1 MFELPPFRKC
11 PKCKKESFGTLS
23 VGSNN
28 VTKRCKDCRC
38 SHDEILPDVEKR
50 VIYLD
55 QFAVSELYKTKE
67 GKRRV
72 GAPSEKFWQDCYA
85 LADLAYKRQQVIFPA
100 SNLHSDETIVWHSPS
115 ELRLAH
121 AMFSGETSFD
131 RTDEIATNQEWKFAE
146 AYIGGSGPPALTFN
160 VDDVLSG
167 GRNDWIP
174 LYHIDVNSDYSIFAP
189 GLRKHRLTAEN
200 SLKSLAEGWAKSRQ
214 TFDQIL
220 KHELSSYGSAMREAL
235 RDQVAKTQAALASND
250 PSSVLELRFGLMSR
264 YRQLAAMFVD
274 RGVSP
279 QDAFNEVSKFLD
291 WPENQE
297 QPAHKIFAYLIA
309 ALGWRVSSGQ
319 SPNIGAGILNDFS
332 AIATYAPYV
341 DARFVD
347 RQCASLLQQGRLR
360 YELSYKARIFSMNNQ
375 QEFLD
380 YLKELGDS
388 ATNEVRGFAHE
399 LYGAER

>member
-23 VGSNN
+23 VGGNN
-28 VTKRCKDCRC
+28 VTKRCKDCRY
-38 SHDEILPDVEKR
+38 SHDEILPDVDKH

-67 GKRRV
+67 EKRRP
-72 GAPSEKFWQDCYA
+72 GAPSEKFWQSCYA

-115 ELRLAH
+115 ELRLTH
-121 AMFSGETSFD
+121 EMFSGETSFD
-131 RTDEIATNQEWKFAE
+131 RTDDIATNQEWGFAE
-146 AYIGGSGPPALTFN
+146 TYISGSGPPALTFN

-167 GRNDWIP
+167 ERNDWLP
-174 LYHIDVNSDYSIFAP
+174 VYHISVNSDYSIFAP
-189 GLRKHRLTAEN
+189 GLRKDRSTAEN
-200 SLKSLAEGWAKSRQ
+200 SLKSLAEGWAKSRP

-235 RDQVAKTQAALASND
+235 RGQVAKTQAALASGD
-250 PSSVLELRFGLMSR
+250 PSSVLELRFGLMNR
-264 YRQLAAMFVD
+264 YRQLATMFID
-274 RGVSP
+274 RGVPP

-291 WPENQE
+291 WPGNQE

-319 SPNIGAGILNDFS
+319 SPNIGAGILNDFT

-341 DARFVD
+341 DAMFVD
-347 RQCASLLQQGRLR
+347 RQCASLLRQGRLR
-360 YELSYKARIFSMNNQ
+360 SELSYKARIFSMSNQ
-375 QEFLD
+375 QEFLE

-388 ATNEVRGFAHE
+388 ASGDVREFAHE
-399 LYGAER
+399 LYGAEL

>member
-11 PKCKKESFGTLS
+11 PKCKKERFGTLS
-23 VGSNN
+23 VDDNT
-28 VTKRCKDCRC
+28 VTKRCADCRY
-38 SHDEILPDVEKR
+38 SHDEILPHVDKR
-50 VIYLD
+50 VVYLD

-67 GKRRV
+67 GKRRL
-72 GAPSEKFWQDCYA
+72 GAPSATFWQRCYE

-121 AMFSGETSFD
+121 EMFSGETFFD
-131 RTDEIATNQEWKFAE
+131 RTDEIATNQEWEFAE
-146 AYIGGSGPPALTFN
+146 AYIRGSGPPTLTFN
-160 VDDVLSG
+160 VDDILSG
-167 GRNDWIP
+167 DRNDWLP
-174 LYHIDVNSDYSIFAP
+174 VYHISVDSDYSIFAP
-189 GLRKHRLTAEN
+189 GLRRDRSVAET
-200 SLKSLAEGWAKSRQ
+200 SLKSLAEGWAKNRP

-235 RDQVAKTQAALASND
+235 RDQVAKTQEAMASDD
-250 PSSVLELRFGLMSR
+250 PSSVLELRFGLMNR
-264 YRQLAAMFVD
+264 YRQLAAMFVH
-274 RGVSP
+274 RGVPP

-291 WPENQE
+291 WPGNQE

-319 SPNIGAGILNDFS
+319 SPNIGAGILNDFT
-332 AIATYAPYV
+332 AIATYAPFV
-341 DARFVD
+341 DAMFVD

-360 YELSYKARIFSMNNQ
+360 SELSFKARIFSMSNQ

-380 YLKELGDS
+380 YLKQLGDS
-388 ATNEVRGFAHE
+388 ATDEVRQLANE